1 MGRTQRANW
10 KINIYAWLLLLPS
23 LIFLILFTFY
33 PVLQTV
39 ILSFHQADLG
49 TPEPFFNGGENYRQM
64 LEDEVFWKVLTN
76 NLWFALGTVPTSM
89 ALGLA
94 MALFANKVLRGKGF
108 IRTAYFYP
116 TVVPMIAVA
125 NIWLFI
131 YTPEYGALSHVME
144 WFGQREMNWLG
155 DKTNVM
161 FAMIFMVIWK
171 EAGYFM
177 IFYLAGLQNISK
189 ELYESASMDG
199 ARPWTVFRRVT
210 FPLLMPTTMFVMII
224 AFTNSFKL
232 VDHLV
237 IMTKGGPD
245 NASNLLLYYIYETAF
260 SFWDQGM
267 ASALTIVMVA
277 LLLLVAALQ
286 FFGLD
291 KKIHYN

>member
-1 MGRTQRANW
+1 MGELRAKW
-10 KINIYAWLLLLPS
+10 KVNMYAWLLLLPS
-23 LIFLILFTFY
+23 LIFLLLFTFY
-33 PVLQTV
+33 PVIQTF

-49 TPEPFFNGGENYRQM
+49 SPEPFFNGIDNYKQM
-64 LEDEVFWKVLTN
+64 VEDEVFWKVLTN
-76 NLWFALGTVPTSM
+76 NIWFAIGTVPTSVAL
-89 ALGLA
+89 ALG
-94 MALFANKVLRGKGF
+94 MALFANKAIRGKSF

-144 WFGQREMNWLG
+144 WFGKGDMNWLG
-155 DKTNVM
+155 DQNNVM
-161 FAMIFMVIWK
+161 WAMIFMVIWK

-177 IFYLAGLQNISK
+177 IFYLAGLQNISQ
-189 ELYESASMDG
+189 ELYESASMEG
-199 ARPWTVFRRVT
+199 ASSWTVFRRIT
-210 FPLLMPTTMFVMII
+210 FPLLMPTTMFVSII

-267 ASALTIVMVA
+267 ASALTIVMVV
-277 LLLLVAALQ
+277 LLLLVAAFQ
-286 FFGLD
+286 FFGMD

>member
-1 MGRTQRANW
+1 MGELRAKW
-10 KINIYAWLLLLPS
+10 KVNMYAWLLLLPS
-23 LIFLILFTFY
+23 LIFLLLFTFY
-33 PVLQTV
+33 PVIQTF

-49 TPEPFFNGGENYRQM
+49 SPEPFFNGIDNYKQM
-64 LEDEVFWKVLTN
+64 VEDEVFWKVLTN
-76 NLWFALGTVPTSM
+76 NIWFAIGTVPTSV
-89 ALGLA
+89 ALALA
-94 MALFANKVLRGKGF
+94 MALFANKAIRGKSF

-144 WFGQREMNWLG
+144 WFGKGDMNWLG
-155 DKTNVM
+155 DQTNVM
-161 FAMIFMVIWK
+161 WAMIFMVIWK

-177 IFYLAGLQNISK
+177 IFYLAGLQNISQ
-189 ELYESASMDG
+189 ELYESASMEG
-199 ARPWTVFRRVT
+199 ASSWTVFRRIT
-210 FPLLMPTTMFVMII
+210 FPLLMPTTMFVSII

-267 ASALTIVMVA
+267 ASALTIVMVV
-277 LLLLVAALQ
+277 LLLLVAAFQ
-286 FFGLD
+286 FFGMD

>member
-1 MGRTQRANW
+1 MGELRAKW
-10 KINIYAWLLLLPS
+10 KVNMYAWLLLLPS
-23 LIFLILFTFY
+23 LIFLLLFTFY
-33 PVLQTV
+33 PVIQTF

-49 TPEPFFNGGENYRQM
+49 SPEPFFNGIANYKQM
-64 LEDEVFWKVLTN
+64 VEDEVFWKVLTN
-76 NLWFALGTVPTSM
+76 NIWFAIGTVPTSV
-89 ALGLA
+89 ALALA
-94 MALFANKVLRGKGF
+94 MALFANKALRGKSF

-144 WFGQREMNWLG
+144 WFGKGDMNWLG
-155 DKTNVM
+155 DQKNVM
-161 FAMIFMVIWK
+161 WAMIFMVIWK

-177 IFYLAGLQNISK
+177 IFYLAGLQNISQ
-189 ELYESASMDG
+189 ELYESASMEG
-199 ARPWTVFRRVT
+199 ASSWTVFRRIT
-210 FPLLMPTTMFVMII
+210 FPLLMPTTMFVSII

-267 ASALTIVMVA
+267 ASALTIVMVV
-277 LLLLVAALQ
+277 LLLLVAAFQ
-286 FFGLD
+286 FFGMD

>member
-1 MGRTQRANW
+1 MGELRAKW
-10 KINIYAWLLLLPS
+10 KVNMYAWLLLLPS
-23 LIFLILFTFY
+23 LIFLLLFTFY
-33 PVLQTV
+33 PVIQTF

-49 TPEPFFNGGENYRQM
+49 SPEPFFNGIDNYKHM
-64 LEDEVFWKVLTN
+64 VEDEVFWKVLTN
-76 NLWFALGTVPTSM
+76 NIWFAIGTVPTSV
-89 ALGLA
+89 ALALA
-94 MALFANKVLRGKGF
+94 MALFANKAIRGKSF

-144 WFGQREMNWLG
+144 WFGKGDMNWLG
-155 DKTNVM
+155 DQKNVM
-161 FAMIFMVIWK
+161 WAMIFMVIWK

-177 IFYLAGLQNISK
+177 IFYLAGLQNISQ
-189 ELYESASMDG
+189 ELYESASMEG
-199 ARPWTVFRRVT
+199 ASSWTVFRRIT
-210 FPLLMPTTMFVMII
+210 FPLLMPTTMFVSII

-267 ASALTIVMVA
+267 ASALTIVMVV
-277 LLLLVAALQ
+277 LLLLVAAFQ
-286 FFGLD
+286 FFGMD

>member
-1 MGRTQRANW
+1 MGELRAKW
-10 KINIYAWLLLLPS
+10 KVNMYAWILLLPS
-23 LIFLILFTFY
+23 LIFLLLFTFY
-33 PVLQTV
+33 PVIQTF

-49 TPEPFFNGGENYRQM
+49 SPEPLFNGIDNYKHM
-64 LEDEVFWKVLTN
+64 VEDEVFWKVLTN
-76 NLWFALGTVPTSM
+76 NIWFAIGTVPTSV
-89 ALGLA
+89 ALALA
-94 MALFANKVLRGKGF
+94 MALFANKALRGTSF

-144 WFGQREMNWLG
+144 WFGKGDMNWLG
-155 DKTNVM
+155 DQKNVM
-161 FAMIFMVIWK
+161 WAMIFMVIWK

-177 IFYLAGLQNISK
+177 IFYLAGLQNISQ
-189 ELYESASMDG
+189 ELYESASMEG
-199 ARPWTVFRRVT
+199 ASSWTVFRRIT
-210 FPLLMPTTMFVMII
+210 FPLLMPTTMFVSII

-267 ASALTIVMVA
+267 ASALTIVMVV
-277 LLLLVAALQ
+277 LLLLVAAFQ
-286 FFGLD
+286 FFGMD

>member
-1 MGRTQRANW
+1 MGELRAKWTVNM
-10 KINIYAWLLLLPS
+10 YAWLLLLPS
-23 LIFLILFTFY
+23 LIFLLLFTFY
-33 PVLQTV
+33 PVIQTF

-49 TPEPFFNGGENYRQM
+49 SPEPFFNGIDNYKQM
-64 LEDEVFWKVLTN
+64 VEDEVFWKVLTN
-76 NLWFALGTVPTSM
+76 NIWFAIGTVPTSV
-89 ALGLA
+89 ALALA
-94 MALFANKVLRGKGF
+94 MALFANKALRGKSF

-144 WFGQREMNWLG
+144 WFGKGDMNWLG
-155 DKTNVM
+155 DQKNVM
-161 FAMIFMVIWK
+161 WAMIFMVIWK

-177 IFYLAGLQNISK
+177 IFYLAGLQNISQ
-189 ELYESASMDG
+189 ELYESASMEG
-199 ARPWTVFRRVT
+199 ASSWTVFRRIT
-210 FPLLMPTTMFVMII
+210 FPLLMPTTMFVSII

-267 ASALTIVMVA
+267 ASALTIVMVV
-277 LLLLVAALQ
+277 LLLLVAAFQ
-286 FFGLD
+286 FFGMD

>member
-1 MGRTQRANW
+1 MGELRAKW
-10 KINIYAWLLLLPS
+10 KVNMYAWLLLLPS
-23 LIFLILFTFY
+23 LIFLLLFTFY
-33 PVLQTV
+33 PVIQTF

-49 TPEPFFNGGENYRQM
+49 SPEPFFNGIDNYKQM
-64 LEDEVFWKVLTN
+64 VEDEVFWKVLTN
-76 NLWFALGTVPTSM
+76 NIWFAIGTVPTSV
-89 ALGLA
+89 ALALA
-94 MALFANKVLRGKGF
+94 MALFANKALRGKSF

-144 WFGQREMNWLG
+144 WFGKGDMNWLG
-155 DKTNVM
+155 DQKNVM
-161 FAMIFMVIWK
+161 WAMIFMVIWK

-177 IFYLAGLQNISK
+177 IFYLAGLQNISQ
-189 ELYESASMDG
+189 ELYESASMEG
-199 ARPWTVFRRVT
+199 ASSWTVFRRIT
-210 FPLLMPTTMFVMII
+210 FPLLMPTTMFVSII

-267 ASALTIVMVA
+267 ASALTIVMVV
-277 LLLLVAALQ
+277 LLLLVAAFQ
-286 FFGLD
+286 FFGMD

>member
-1 MGRTQRANW
+1 MGELRAKSKVNM
-10 KINIYAWLLLLPS
+10 YAWLLLLPS
-23 LIFLILFTFY
+23 LIFLLLFTFY
-33 PVLQTV
+33 PVIQTF

-49 TPEPFFNGGENYRQM
+49 SPEPFFNGIDNYKQM

-76 NLWFALGTVPTSM
+76 NIWFAIGTVPTSV
-89 ALGLA
+89 ALALA
-94 MALFANKVLRGKGF
+94 MALFANKALRGKSF

-144 WFGQREMNWLG
+144 WFGKGDMNWLG
-155 DKTNVM
+155 DQKNVM
-161 FAMIFMVIWK
+161 WAMIFMVIWK

-177 IFYLAGLQNISK
+177 IFYLAGLQNISQ
-189 ELYESASMDG
+189 ELYESASMEG
-199 ARPWTVFRRVT
+199 ASSWTVFSRIT
-210 FPLLMPTTMFVMII
+210 FPLLMPTTMFVSII

-267 ASALTIVMVA
+267 ASALTIVMVV
-277 LLLLVAALQ
+277 LLLLVAAFQ
-286 FFGLD
+286 FFGMD

>member
-1 MGRTQRANW
+1 MGELRAKW
-10 KINIYAWLLLLPS
+10 KVNMYAWLLLLPS
-23 LIFLILFTFY
+23 LIFLLLFTFY
-33 PVLQTV
+33 PVIQTF

-49 TPEPFFNGGENYRQM
+49 SPEPFFNGIDNYKQM
-64 LEDEVFWKVLTN
+64 VEDEVFWKVLTN
-76 NLWFALGTVPTSM
+76 NIWFAIGTVPTSV
-89 ALGLA
+89 ALALA
-94 MALFANKVLRGKGF
+94 MALFANKALRGKSF

-144 WFGQREMNWLG
+144 WFGKGDMNWLG
-155 DKTNVM
+155 DQNNVM
-161 FAMIFMVIWK
+161 WAMIFMVIWK

-177 IFYLAGLQNISK
+177 IFYLAGLQNISQ
-189 ELYESASMDG
+189 ELYESASMEG
-199 ARPWTVFRRVT
+199 ASSWTVFRRIT
-210 FPLLMPTTMFVMII
+210 FPLLMPTTMFVSII

-245 NASNLLLYYIYETAF
+245 NSSNLLLYYIYETAF

-267 ASALTIVMVA
+267 ASALTIVMVV
-277 LLLLVAALQ
+277 LLLLVAAFQ
-286 FFGLD
+286 FFGMD

>member
-1 MGRTQRANW
+1 MGELRAKW
-10 KINIYAWLLLLPS
+10 KVNMYAWLLLLPS
-23 LIFLILFTFY
+23 LIFLLLFTFY
-33 PVLQTV
+33 PVIQTF

-49 TPEPFFNGGENYRQM
+49 SPEPFFNGIDNYKQM
-64 LEDEVFWKVLTN
+64 VEDEVFWKVLTN
-76 NLWFALGTVPTSM
+76 NIWFAIGTVPTSVAL
-89 ALGLA
+89 ALG
-94 MALFANKVLRGKGF
+94 MALFANKALRGKSF

-144 WFGQREMNWLG
+144 WFGKGDMNWLG
-155 DKTNVM
+155 DQKNVM
-161 FAMIFMVIWK
+161 WAMIFMVIWK

-177 IFYLAGLQNISK
+177 IFYLAGLQNISQ
-189 ELYESASMDG
+189 ELYESASMEG
-199 ARPWTVFRRVT
+199 ASSWSVFRRIT
-210 FPLLMPTTMFVMII
+210 FPLLMPTTMFVSII

-267 ASALTIVMVA
+267 ASALTIVMVV
-277 LLLLVAALQ
+277 LLLLVAAFQ
-286 FFGLD
+286 FFGMD

>member
-1 MGRTQRANW
+1 MGELRAKW
-10 KINIYAWLLLLPS
+10 KVNMYAWLLLLPS
-23 LIFLILFTFY
+23 LIFLLLFTFY
-33 PVLQTV
+33 PVIQTF

-49 TPEPFFNGGENYRQM
+49 SPEPFFNGIDNYKQM
-64 LEDEVFWKVLTN
+64 VEDEVFWKVLTN
-76 NLWFALGTVPTSM
+76 NIWFAIGTVPTSVAL
-89 ALGLA
+89 ALG
-94 MALFANKVLRGKGF
+94 MALFADKALRGKSF

-144 WFGQREMNWLG
+144 WFGKGDMNWLG
-155 DKTNVM
+155 DQKNVM
-161 FAMIFMVIWK
+161 WAMIFMVIWK

-177 IFYLAGLQNISK
+177 IFYLAGLQNISQ
-189 ELYESASMDG
+189 ELYESASMEG
-199 ARPWTVFRRVT
+199 ASSWTVFRRII
-210 FPLLMPTTMFVMII
+210 FPLLMPTTMFVSII

-267 ASALTIVMVA
+267 ASALTIVMVV
-277 LLLLVAALQ
+277 LLLLVAAFQ
-286 FFGLD
+286 FFGMD

>member
-1 MGRTQRANW
+1 MGELRAKW
-10 KINIYAWLLLLPS
+10 KVNMYAWLLLLPS
-23 LIFLILFTFY
+23 LIFLLLFTFY
-33 PVLQTV
+33 PVIQTF

-49 TPEPFFNGGENYRQM
+49 SPEPFFNGIDNYKQM
-64 LEDEVFWKVLTN
+64 VEDEVFWKVLTN
-76 NLWFALGTVPTSM
+76 NIWFAIGTVPTSV
-89 ALGLA
+89 ALALA
-94 MALFANKVLRGKGF
+94 MAMFANKALRGKSF

-144 WFGQREMNWLG
+144 WFGKGDMNWLG
-155 DKTNVM
+155 DQNNVM
-161 FAMIFMVIWK
+161 WAMIFMVIWK

-177 IFYLAGLQNISK
+177 IFYLAGLQNISQ
-189 ELYESASMDG
+189 ELYESASMEG
-199 ARPWTVFRRVT
+199 ASSWTVFRRIT
-210 FPLLMPTTMFVMII
+210 FPLLMPTTMFVSII

-267 ASALTIVMVA
+267 ASALTIVMVV
-277 LLLLVAALQ
+277 LLLLVAAFQ
-286 FFGLD
+286 FFGMD

>member
-1 MGRTQRANW
+1 MGELRAKW
-10 KINIYAWLLLLPS
+10 KVNMYAWLLLLPS
-23 LIFLILFTFY
+23 LIFLLLFTFY
-33 PVLQTV
+33 PVIQTF

-49 TPEPFFNGGENYRQM
+49 SPEPFFNGIDNYKQM
-64 LEDEVFWKVLTN
+64 VEDEVFWKVLTN
-76 NLWFALGTVPTSM
+76 NIWFAIGTVPTSVAL
-89 ALGLA
+89 ALG
-94 MALFANKVLRGKGF
+94 MALFANKALRGKSF

-144 WFGQREMNWLG
+144 WFGKGDMNWLG
-155 DKTNVM
+155 DQNNVM
-161 FAMIFMVIWK
+161 WAMIFMVIWK

-177 IFYLAGLQNISK
+177 IFYLAGLQNISQ
-189 ELYESASMDG
+189 ELYESASMEG
-199 ARPWTVFRRVT
+199 ASSWTVFRRIT
-210 FPLLMPTTMFVMII
+210 FPLLMPTTMFVSII

-267 ASALTIVMVA
+267 ASALTIVMVV
-277 LLLLVAALQ
+277 LLLLVAAFQ
-286 FFGLD
+286 FFGMD

>member
-1 MGRTQRANW
+1 MGELRAKW
-10 KINIYAWLLLLPS
+10 KVNMYAWLLLLPS
-23 LIFLILFTFY
+23 LIFLLLFTFY
-33 PVLQTV
+33 PVIQTF

-49 TPEPFFNGGENYRQM
+49 SPEPFFNGIDNYKQM

-76 NLWFALGTVPTSM
+76 NIWFAIGTVPTSV
-89 ALGLA
+89 ALALA
-94 MALFANKVLRGKGF
+94 MALFANKALRGKSF

-144 WFGQREMNWLG
+144 WFGKGDMNWLG
-155 DKTNVM
+155 DQKNVM
-161 FAMIFMVIWK
+161 WAMIFMVIWK

-177 IFYLAGLQNISK
+177 IFYLAGLQNISQ
-189 ELYESASMDG
+189 ELYESASMEG
-199 ARPWTVFRRVT
+199 ASSWTVFRRIT
-210 FPLLMPTTMFVMII
+210 FPLLMPTTMFVSII

-267 ASALTIVMVA
+267 ASALTIVMVV
-277 LLLLVAALQ
+277 LLLLVAAFQ
-286 FFGLD
+286 FFGMD

>member
-1 MGRTQRANW
+1 MGELRAKW
-10 KINIYAWLLLLPS
+10 KVNMYAWLLLTPS
-23 LIFLILFTFY
+23 LIFLLLFTFY
-33 PVLQTV
+33 PVIQTF

-49 TPEPFFNGGENYRQM
+49 SPAPFFNGIDNYKQM
-64 LEDEVFWKVLTN
+64 VEDEVFWKVLTN
-76 NLWFALGTVPTSM
+76 NIWFAIGTVPTSVAL
-89 ALGLA
+89 ALG
-94 MALFANKVLRGKGF
+94 MALFANKALRGKGF

-144 WFGQREMNWLG
+144 WFGKGDMNWLG
-155 DKTNVM
+155 DQRYVM
-161 FAMIFMVIWK
+161 WAMIFMVIWK

-177 IFYLAGLQNISK
+177 IFYLAGLQNISQ
-189 ELYESASMDG
+189 ELYESASMEG
-199 ARPWTVFRRVT
+199 ASSWTVFRRIT
-210 FPLLMPTTMFVMII
+210 FPLLMPTTMFVSII

-267 ASALTIVMVA
+267 ASALTIVMVV
-277 LLLLVAALQ
+277 LLLVVAAFQ
-286 FFGLD
+286 FFGMD

>member
-1 MGRTQRANW
+1 MGELRAKW
-10 KINIYAWLLLLPS
+10 KVNMYAWLLLLPS
-23 LIFLILFTFY
+23 LIFLLLFTFY
-33 PVLQTV
+33 PVIQTF

-49 TPEPFFNGGENYRQM
+49 SPEPFFNGIDNYKQM
-64 LEDEVFWKVLTN
+64 VEDEVFWKVLTN
-76 NLWFALGTVPTSM
+76 NIWFAIGTVPTSVAL
-89 ALGLA
+89 ALG
-94 MALFANKVLRGKGF
+94 MALFANKALRGKSF

-144 WFGQREMNWLG
+144 WFGKGDMNWLG
-155 DKTNVM
+155 DQKNVM
-161 FAMIFMVIWK
+161 WAMIFMVIWK

-177 IFYLAGLQNISK
+177 IFYLAGLQNISQ
-189 ELYESASMDG
+189 ELYESASMEG
-199 ARPWTVFRRVT
+199 ASSWTVFRRIT
-210 FPLLMPTTMFVMII
+210 FPLLMPTTMFVSII

-267 ASALTIVMVA
+267 ASALTIVMVV
-277 LLLLVAALQ
+277 LLLLVAAFQ
-286 FFGLD
+286 FFGMD

>member
-1 MGRTQRANW
+1 MGELRAKW
-10 KINIYAWLLLLPS
+10 KVNMYAWLLLLPS
-23 LIFLILFTFY
+23 LIFLLLFTFY
-33 PVLQTV
+33 PVIQTF

-49 TPEPFFNGGENYRQM
+49 SPEPFFNGIDNYKQM
-64 LEDEVFWKVLTN
+64 VEDEVFWKVLTN
-76 NLWFALGTVPTSM
+76 NIWFAIGTVPTSV
-89 ALGLA
+89 ALALA
-94 MALFANKVLRGKGF
+94 MALFANKALRGKSF

-144 WFGQREMNWLG
+144 WFGKGDMNWLG
-155 DKTNVM
+155 DQKNVM
-161 FAMIFMVIWK
+161 WAMIFMVIWK

-177 IFYLAGLQNISK
+177 IFYLAGLQNISQ
-189 ELYESASMDG
+189 ELYESASMEG
-199 ARPWTVFRRVT
+199 ASSWTIFRRIT
-210 FPLLMPTTMFVMII
+210 FPLLMPTTMFVSII

-267 ASALTIVMVA
+267 ASALTIVMVV
-277 LLLLVAALQ
+277 LLLLVAAFQ
-286 FFGLD
+286 FFGMD

>member
-1 MGRTQRANW
+1 MEAQRAKW
-10 KINIYAWLLLLPS
+10 KVNMYAWLLLLPS
-23 LIFLILFTFY
+23 LIFLLLFTFY
-33 PVLQTV
+33 PVLQTI

-49 TPEPFFNGGENYRQM
+49 SPEPFFNGVDNYKLM
-64 LEDEVFWKVLTN
+64 LEDDVFWKVLSN
-76 NLWFALGTVPTSM
+76 NIWFALGTVPTSTAL
-89 ALGLA
+89 ALG

-108 IRTAYFYP
+108 VRTAYFYP
-116 TVVPMIAVA
+116 TIVPMIAVA

-144 WFGQREMNWLG
+144 WFGKGDMNWLG
-155 DKTNVM
+155 DQTYVM
-161 FAMIFMVIWK
+161 WAMIFMVIWK

-177 IFYLAGLQNISK
+177 IFYLAGLQNISQ
-189 ELYESASMDG
+189 ELYESAAMEG
-199 ARPWTVFRRVT
+199 ASSWTVFRRVT
-210 FPLLMPTTMFVMII
+210 FPLLMPTTMFVSII

-267 ASALTIVMVA
+267 ASALTIVMVV
-277 LLLLVAALQ
+277 LLLAVAAIQ
-286 FFGLD
+286 FFSLD

>member
-1 MGRTQRANW
+1 MGELRAKW
-10 KINIYAWLLLLPS
+10 KVNMYAWLLLLPS
-23 LIFLILFTFY
+23 LIFLLLFTFY
-33 PVLQTV
+33 PVWQTV

-49 TPEPFFNGGENYRQM
+49 SPEPFFNGVDNYKQM
-64 LEDEVFWKVLTN
+64 LEDDVFWKVLTN
-76 NLWFALGTVPTSM
+76 NLWFALGTVPTSVAL
-89 ALGLA
+89 ALG
-94 MALFANKVLRGKGF
+94 MALFANKALRGKSF
-108 IRTAYFYP
+108 VRTAYFYP

-144 WFGQREMNWLG
+144 WLGKGDINWLG
-155 DKTNVM
+155 DQANVM
-161 FAMIFMVIWK
+161 WAMIFMVIWK

-177 IFYLAGLQNISK
+177 IFYLAGLQNISQ
-189 ELYESASMDG
+189 ELYESAAMEG
-199 ARPWTVFRRVT
+199 ASAWTVFRRVT
-210 FPLLMPTTMFVMII
+210 FPLLMPTTMFVSII

-267 ASALTIVMVA
+267 ASALTIVMVV
-277 LLLLVAALQ
+277 LLLAVAAVQ

>member
-1 MGRTQRANW
+1 MGELRAKW
-10 KINIYAWLLLLPS
+10 KVNMYAWLLLLPS
-23 LIFLILFTFY
+23 LIFLLLFTFY
-33 PVLQTV
+33 PVIQTF

-49 TPEPFFNGGENYRQM
+49 SPEPFFNGIDNYKQM
-64 LEDEVFWKVLTN
+64 VEDEVFWKVLTN
-76 NLWFALGTVPTSM
+76 NIWFAIGTVPTSV
-89 ALGLA
+89 ALALA
-94 MALFANKVLRGKGF
+94 MALFANKAIRGKGF

-144 WFGQREMNWLG
+144 WFGKGDMNWLG
-155 DKTNVM
+155 DQKNVM
-161 FAMIFMVIWK
+161 WAMIFMVIWK

-177 IFYLAGLQNISK
+177 IFYLAGLQNISQ
-189 ELYESASMDG
+189 ELYESASMEG
-199 ARPWTVFRRVT
+199 ASSWTVFRRIT
-210 FPLLMPTTMFVMII
+210 FPLLMPTTMFVSII

-277 LLLLVAALQ
+277 LLLLVAAFQ
-286 FFGLD
+286 FFGMD